1 MVSRYIKRAQT
12 RLCDGE
18 TRLAPGSEN
27 ESTDVLFEKTRR
39 ERVRTLLLLL
49 FLRSTPA
56 RSSSS
61 QKFFLS
67 REEEETLIR
76 KKKNGEKTRAKK
88 TASLSLS
95 LFAEK
100 PPKALS
106 CIHSFVPKRVRTVA
120 KSLETRWCG
129 VCARNITKKN
139 EHPKTKHR

>member
-12 RLCDGE
+12 KRLCDGE

-49 FLRSTPA
+49 LLLLRSTPA
-56 RSSSS
+56 RSSSRFS
-61 QKFFLS
+61 F
-67 REEEETLIR
+67 RE

-95 LFAEK
+95 FRGKTTKSAFV
-100 PPKALS
+100 
-106 CIHSFVPKRVRTVA
+106 HSFLRAKTRSNGRKVVRNEMVSTLC
-120 KSLETRWCG
+120 KS
-129 VCARNITKKN
+129 ARNKLYEKK
-139 EHPKTKHR
+139 

>member
-12 RLCDGE
+12 KRLCDGE

-56 RSSSS
+56 RSSSRFS
-61 QKFFLS
+61 F
-67 REEEETLIR
+67 RE

-95 LFAEK
+95 LSFRGKTTKSAFV
-100 PPKALS
+100 
-106 CIHSFVPKRVRTVA
+106 HSFLRAKTRSNGREVVRNEMVSTLC
-120 KSLETRWCG
+120 KS
-129 VCARNITKKN
+129 ARNKLYEKK
-139 EHPKTKHR
+139 

>member
-39 ERVRTLLLLL
+39 ERVVRTLLLLF

-95 LFAEK
+95 FRGKTTKSAFV
-100 PPKALS
+100 
-106 CIHSFVPKRVRTVA
+106 HSFLRAKTRSNGRKVVRNEMVSTLC
-120 KSLETRWCG
+120 KS
-129 VCARNITKKN
+129 ARNKLYEKK
-139 EHPKTKHR
+139 

>member
-18 TRLAPGSEN
+18 TRLVPGSEN

-56 RSSSS
+56 RSSSRFS
-61 QKFFLS
+61 FRERRRDFNK
-67 REEEETLIR
+67 EEEER
-76 KKKNGEKTRAKK
+76 RKK

-95 LFAEK
+95 LFSRK
-100 PPKALS
+100 N
-106 CIHSFVPKRVRTVA
+106 HQKRFRAFFLRAKTRSNGRVVRNEMVSTLCT
-120 KSLETRWCG
+120 S
-129 VCARNITKKN
+129 ARNII
-139 EHPKTKHR
+139 

>member
-18 TRLAPGSEN
+18 TRLVPGSEN

-56 RSSSS
+56 RSSSRFS
-61 QKFFLS
+61 FRERRRDFNK
-67 REEEETLIR
+67 EEEER
-76 KKKNGEKTRAKK
+76 RKK

-95 LFAEK
+95 FRGK
-100 PPKALS
+100 TKIALS
-106 CIHSFVPKRVRTVA
+106 CILPSCQNAFERSR
-120 KSLETRWCG
+120 R
-129 VCARNITKKN
+129 
-139 EHPKTKHR
+139 